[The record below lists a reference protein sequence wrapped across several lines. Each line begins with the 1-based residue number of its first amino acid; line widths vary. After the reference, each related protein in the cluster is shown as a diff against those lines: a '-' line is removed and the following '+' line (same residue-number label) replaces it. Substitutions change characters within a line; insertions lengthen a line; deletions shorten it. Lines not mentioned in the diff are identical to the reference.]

1 MTDERWN
8 PTPPGWK
15 PIPTP
20 TPRARG
26 KQLWRLEHESRVVSC
41 ELRDDRTIGAGFEI
55 IIRHD
60 DEIMIG
66 RRCIGEAE
74 AHYYANAFRQD
85 YARSG
90 WTEPQ

>member
-1 MTDERWN
+1 MPNNTAWT
-8 PTPPGWK
+8 TPK
-15 PIPTP
+15 R

-26 KQLWRLEHESRVVSC
+26 EELWRLWQGEKIASC
-41 ELRDDRTIGAGFEI
+41 ELRDDTAIGAGFEI
-55 IIRHD
+55 LIRHN

-74 AHYYANAFRQD
+74 ARCYANAFRQD

-90 WTEPQ
+90 WAAPSENR